1 MAVINSDI
9 TRVYVKKGGKY
20 EQIDETQWYKK
31 VGGVYTSEGSSF
43 LDGITSG
50 KIATSL
56 VENTIVKNP
65 LYTQLDY
72 ITMTG
77 TQYFK
82 TGVTSAVNSG
92 FDIDFIM
99 LNGHTSSP
107 YYNLFGSRGTGT
119 VGEFR
124 IDTIPREDGTE
135 LKLGSNVYSSGIK
148 GKYRNKIKLYNGI
161 YTKPD
166 GTQLTNLDASTIAN
180 YPREI
185 YIGCINKDN
194 SAYGNKASLQ
204 IYNWK
209 MYTGTT
215 LERDFWPVKR
225 NSDGVIGLYDIVNS
239 QFYAPQEAA
248 VTGDGENISIPD
260 TSQDYNIY
268 NPQFAGSLAYE
279 GLPKEYRRLQYI
291 KSTGV
296 EYIDTN
302 LSAPEGFEVE
312 IKINIDKVT
321 GSWAPILG
329 AHEPSAPYKRNFI
342 AYGSNKKMEMDA
354 GDKITQT
361 SVTLTGDDV
370 IKASNV
376 KNNFYL
382 NINGTNYDP
391 TITTNSS
398 NIAYS
403 GRTLH
408 LLHNNGYDIGYT
420 TGKVYY
426 CKITVGGVL
435 VRNFVPVA
443 RLTDNKIGLYDTING
458 VFYTNPGLGEFNA
471 GPTLIPS
478 LGPISGLSPYKELE
492 YIKTQSSTG
501 NNIKLQFPKATP
513 NPEVSGMFHCI
524 LKVDSIESTQAT
536 GDIGFGFIQCHLF
549 GEGANT
555 FRLSLTDKSAGCVLS
570 YETSHIIVLIWDN
583 NILTLRVDGTQ
594 VQSIE
599 CEGFGNN
606 PTAGDIWYI
615 IFNLPNIYTR
625 LYYVYAAVR
634 PATSNTW
641 TNIQKLSPAHDPM
654 SAKNGFYNITTS
666 SVWGPEPI
674 TSFVNINNIVE
685 GPVNCS
691 YPYKLQESNVPNPS
705 YIHNVY
711 IQ

>member
-1 MAVINSDI
+1 MAVITNNI

-20 EQIDETQWYKK
+20 EHIDETQWYKK

-50 KIATSL
+50 KSVTSL

-72 ITMTG
+72 ITLTG

-119 VGEFR
+119 VGELR
-124 IDTIPREDGTE
+124 IDTIPHGDGTE

-148 GKYRNKIKLYNGI
+148 GAYRNRIKLYNGV

-166 GTQLTNLDASTIAN
+166 GSQLTNLDASTIAN

-225 NSDGVIGLYDIVNS
+225 KSDNVIGLYDIVNS
-239 QFYAPQEAA
+239 QFYTPQGAA

-279 GLPKEYRRLQYI
+279 GLPKEYRRVQYI

-361 SVTLTGDDV
+361 SVTLAGDDV

-382 NINGTNYDP
+382 NVNGTTYNP

-408 LLHNNGYDIGYT
+408 LLHNNGYDLGYT

-426 CKITVGGVL
+426 CKITVGGAL

-458 VFYTNPGLGEFNA
+458 VFYTNQGLGEFNA

-478 LGPISGLSPYKELE
+478 LGPASGLTPYKELE
-492 YIKTQSSTG
+492 YIKNSSSKFSI
-501 NNIKLQFPKATP
+501 NLAFPTVAP
-513 NPEVSGMFHCI
+513 DPAVSGNFFCV
-524 LKVDSIESTQAT
+524 LKVDSITDTANAKGE
-536 GDIGFGFIQCHLF
+536 IGVGFIKCYLF
-549 GEGANT
+549 RDGEAT
-555 FRLSLTDKSAGCVLS
+555 FRLSLTDKSAGCIVS
-570 YETSHIIVLIWDN
+570 CETSHVIDLSWDN
-583 NILTLRVDGTQ
+583 NILVLRVDGTQ

-599 CEGFGNN
+599 CEGYSYDD
-606 PTAGDIWYI
+606 PTGDSVWDTIVNLSDIYI
-615 IFNLPNIYTR
+615 RIYYMDA
-625 LYYVYAAVR
+625 LAI
-634 PATSNTW
+634 PATPNG
-641 TNIQKLSPAHDPM
+641 TNSQILIPAQDPM
-654 SAKNGFYNITTS
+654 SGKMGFYNIKTSTIYGQTTS
-666 SVWGPEPI
+666 FAG
-674 TSFVNINNIVE
+674 INNPVE

-691 YPYKLQESNVPNPS
+691 YPYKIQESNVPNPS

>member
-1 MAVINSDI
+1 MAVINSNI
-9 TRVYVKKGGKY
+9 TRVYVKKGGRY

-50 KIATSL
+50 KSVTSL

-72 ITMTG
+72 ITLTG

-119 VGEFR
+119 VGELR
-124 IDTIPREDGTE
+124 IDTIPHGDGTE

-148 GKYRNKIKLYNGI
+148 GAYRNRIKLYNGV

-166 GTQLTNLDASTIAN
+166 GSQLTNLDASTIAN

-225 NSDGVIGLYDIVNS
+225 KSDNVIGLYDIVNS
-239 QFYAPQEAA
+239 QFYTPQGAA

-279 GLPKEYRRLQYI
+279 GLPKEYRRVQYI

-361 SVTLTGDDV
+361 SVTLAGDDV

-382 NINGTNYDP
+382 NVNGTTYNP

-408 LLHNNGYDIGYT
+408 LLHNNGYDLGYT

-426 CKITVGGVL
+426 CKITVGGAL

-458 VFYTNPGLGEFNA
+458 VFYTNQGLGEFNA

-478 LGPISGLSPYKELE
+478 LGPASGLTPYKELE
-492 YIKTQSSTG
+492 YIKNSSSKFSI
-501 NNIKLQFPKATP
+501 NLAFPTVAP
-513 NPEVSGMFHCI
+513 DPAVSGNFFCV
-524 LKVDSIESTQAT
+524 LKVDSITDTANAKGE
-536 GDIGFGFIQCHLF
+536 IGVGFIKCYLF
-549 GEGANT
+549 RDGEAT
-555 FRLSLTDKSAGCVLS
+555 FRLSLTDKSAGCIVS
-570 YETSHIIVLIWDN
+570 CETSHVIDLSWDN
-583 NILTLRVDGTQ
+583 NILVLRVDGTQ

-599 CEGFGNN
+599 CEGYSYDD
-606 PTAGDIWYI
+606 PTGDSVWDTIVNLSDIYI
-615 IFNLPNIYTR
+615 RIYYMDA
-625 LYYVYAAVR
+625 LAI
-634 PATSNTW
+634 PATPNG
-641 TNIQKLSPAHDPM
+641 TNSQILIPAQDPM
-654 SAKNGFYNITTS
+654 SGKMGFYNIKTSTIYGQTTS
-666 SVWGPEPI
+666 FAG
-674 TSFVNINNIVE
+674 INNPVE
-685 GPVNCS
+685 GPVNS
-691 YPYKLQESNVPNPS
+691 VYPYKIQESNVANPS

>member
-1 MAVINSDI
+1 MAVINSNI
-9 TRVYVKKGGKY
+9 TRVYVKKGGRY

-50 KIATSL
+50 KSVTSL

-72 ITMTG
+72 ITLTG

-119 VGEFR
+119 VGELR
-124 IDTIPREDGTE
+124 IDTIPHGDGTE

-148 GKYRNKIKLYNGI
+148 GAYRNRIKLYNGV

-166 GTQLTNLDASTIAN
+166 GSQLTNLDASTIAN

-225 NSDGVIGLYDIVNS
+225 KSDNVIGLYDIVNS
-239 QFYAPQEAA
+239 QFYTPQGAA

-279 GLPKEYRRLQYI
+279 GLPKEYRRVQYI

-361 SVTLTGDDV
+361 SVTLAGDDV

-382 NINGTNYDP
+382 NVNGTTYNP

-408 LLHNNGYDIGYT
+408 LLHNNGYDLGYT

-426 CKITVGGVL
+426 CKITVGGAL

-478 LGPISGLSPYKELE
+478 LGPASGLTPYKELE
-492 YIKTQSSTG
+492 YIKNSSSKFSI
-501 NNIKLQFPKATP
+501 NLAFPTVAP
-513 NPEVSGMFHCI
+513 DPAVSGNFFCV
-524 LKVDSIESTQAT
+524 LKVDSITDTANAKGE
-536 GDIGFGFIQCHLF
+536 IGVGFIKCYLF
-549 GEGANT
+549 RDGEAT
-555 FRLSLTDKSAGCVLS
+555 FRLSLTDKSAGCIVS
-570 YETSHIIVLIWDN
+570 CETSHVIDLSWDN
-583 NILTLRVDGTQ
+583 NILVLRVDGTQ

-599 CEGFGNN
+599 CEGYSYDD
-606 PTAGDIWYI
+606 PTGDSVWDTIVNLSDIYI
-615 IFNLPNIYTR
+615 RIYYMDA
-625 LYYVYAAVR
+625 LAI
-634 PATSNTW
+634 PATPNG
-641 TNIQKLSPAHDPM
+641 TNSQILIPAQDPM
-654 SAKNGFYNITTS
+654 SGKMGFYNIKTSTIYGQTTS
-666 SVWGPEPI
+666 FAG
-674 TSFVNINNIVE
+674 INNPVE
-685 GPVNCS
+685 GPVNS
-691 YPYKLQESNVPNPS
+691 VYPYKIQESNVANPS

>member
-1 MAVINSDI
+1 MAVITNNI
-9 TRVYVKKGGKY
+9 TRVYVKKGGRY
-20 EQIDETQWYKK
+20 ELIDETQWYKK

-50 KIATSL
+50 KSVTSL

-72 ITMTG
+72 ITLTG

-119 VGEFR
+119 VGELR
-124 IDTIPREDGTE
+124 IDTIPHGDGTE

-148 GKYRNKIKLYNGI
+148 GAYRNRIKLYNGV

-166 GTQLTNLDASTIAN
+166 GSQLTNLDASTIAN

-225 NSDGVIGLYDIVNS
+225 KSDNVIGLYDIANS
-239 QFYAPQEAA
+239 QFYTPQGAA

-279 GLPKEYRRLQYI
+279 GLPKEYRRVQYI

-296 EYIDTN
+296 EYIDTD

-329 AHEPSAPYKRNFI
+329 AHEPSTPYKRNFI

-361 SVTLTGDDV
+361 SVTLAGDDV

-382 NINGTNYDP
+382 NVNGTTYNP

-408 LLHNNGYDIGYT
+408 LLHNNGYDLGYT

-426 CKITVGGVL
+426 CKITVGGAL

-458 VFYTNPGLGEFNA
+458 VFYTNQGLGEFNA

-478 LGPISGLSPYKELE
+478 LGPASGLTPYKELE
-492 YIKTQSSTG
+492 YIKNSSSKFSI
-501 NNIKLQFPKATP
+501 NLAFPTVAP
-513 NPEVSGMFHCI
+513 DPAVSGNFFCV
-524 LKVDSIESTQAT
+524 LKVDSITDTANAKGE
-536 GDIGFGFIQCHLF
+536 IGVGFIKCYLF
-549 GEGANT
+549 RDGEAT
-555 FRLSLTDKSAGCVLS
+555 FRLSLTDKSAGCIVS
-570 YETSHIIVLIWDN
+570 CETSHVIDLSWDN
-583 NILTLRVDGTQ
+583 NILVLRVDGTQ

-599 CEGFGNN
+599 CEGYSYDD
-606 PTAGDIWYI
+606 PTGDSVWDTIVNLSDIYI
-615 IFNLPNIYTR
+615 RIYYMDA
-625 LYYVYAAVR
+625 LAI
-634 PATSNTW
+634 PATPNG
-641 TNIQKLSPAHDPM
+641 TNSQILIPAQDPM
-654 SAKNGFYNITTS
+654 SGKMGFYNIKTSTIYGQTTS
-666 SVWGPEPI
+666 FAG
-674 TSFVNINNIVE
+674 INNPVE
-685 GPVNCS
+685 GPVNS
-691 YPYKLQESNVPNPS
+691 VYPYKIQESNVANPS

>member
-1 MAVINSDI
+1 MAVISNI
-9 TRVYVKKGGKY
+9 TRVYVKKGGRY

-50 KIATSL
+50 KSVTSL

-72 ITMTG
+72 ITLTG

-119 VGEFR
+119 VGELR
-124 IDTIPREDGTE
+124 IDTIPHGDGTE

-148 GKYRNKIKLYNGI
+148 GAYRNRIKLYNGV

-166 GTQLTNLDASTIAN
+166 GSQLTNLDASTIAN

-225 NSDGVIGLYDIVNS
+225 KSDNVIGLYDIVNS
-239 QFYAPQEAA
+239 QFYTPQGAA

-279 GLPKEYRRLQYI
+279 GLPKEYRRVQYI

-361 SVTLTGDDV
+361 SVTLAGDDV

-382 NINGTNYDP
+382 NVNGTTYNP

-398 NIAYS
+398 NITYS

-408 LLHNNGYDIGYT
+408 LLHNNGYDLGYT

-426 CKITVGGVL
+426 CKITVGGAL

-458 VFYTNPGLGEFNA
+458 VFYTNQGLGEFNA

-478 LGPISGLSPYKELE
+478 LGPASGLTPYKELE
-492 YIKTQSSTG
+492 YIKNSSSKFSI
-501 NNIKLQFPKATP
+501 NLAFPTVAP
-513 NPEVSGMFHCI
+513 DPAVSGNFFCV
-524 LKVDSIESTQAT
+524 LKVDSITDTANAKGE
-536 GDIGFGFIQCHLF
+536 IGVGFIKCYLF
-549 GEGANT
+549 RDGEAT
-555 FRLSLTDKSAGCVLS
+555 FRLSLTDKSAGCIVS
-570 YETSHIIVLIWDN
+570 CETSHVIDLSWDN
-583 NILTLRVDGTQ
+583 NILVLRVDGTQ

-599 CEGFGNN
+599 CEGYSYDD
-606 PTAGDIWYI
+606 PTGDSVWDTIVNLSDIYI
-615 IFNLPNIYTR
+615 RIYYMDA
-625 LYYVYAAVR
+625 LAI
-634 PATSNTW
+634 PATPNG
-641 TNIQKLSPAHDPM
+641 TNSQILIPAQDPM
-654 SAKNGFYNITTS
+654 SGKMGFYNIKTSTIYGQTTS
-666 SVWGPEPI
+666 FAG
-674 TSFVNINNIVE
+674 INNPVE

-691 YPYKLQESNVPNPS
+691 YPYKIQESNVPNPS

>member
-1 MAVINSDI
+1 MAVINSNI
-9 TRVYVKKGGKY
+9 TRVYVKKGGRY

-50 KIATSL
+50 KSVTSL

-72 ITMTG
+72 ITLTG

-119 VGEFR
+119 VGELR
-124 IDTIPREDGTE
+124 IDTIPHGDGTE

-148 GKYRNKIKLYNGI
+148 GAYRNRIKLYNGV

-166 GTQLTNLDASTIAN
+166 GSQLTNLDASTIAN

-225 NSDGVIGLYDIVNS
+225 KSDNVIGLYDIVNS
-239 QFYAPQEAA
+239 QFYTPQGAV

-329 AHEPSAPYKRNFI
+329 AHEPSPPYKRNFI
-342 AYGSNKKMEMDA
+342 AYTSSKKMEIDT
-354 GDKITQT
+354 GEKITQT

-382 NINGTNYDP
+382 NVNGTNYNP

-426 CKITVGGVL
+426 CQLTVGGAK

-443 RLTDNKIGLYDTING
+443 RLSDNKIGLYDTING
-458 VFYTNPGLGEFNA
+458 VFYTNQGLGEFNA

-478 LGPISGLSPYKELE
+478 LGPASGLTPYKELE
-492 YIKTQSSTG
+492 YIKNSSSKFSI
-501 NNIKLQFPKATP
+501 NLAFPTVAP
-513 NPEVSGMFHCI
+513 DPAVSGNFFCV
-524 LKVDSIESTQAT
+524 LKVDSITDTANAKGE
-536 GDIGFGFIQCHLF
+536 IGVGFIKCYLF
-549 GEGANT
+549 RDGEAT
-555 FRLSLTDKSAGCVLS
+555 FRLSLTDKSAGCIVS
-570 YETSHIIVLIWDN
+570 CETSHVIDLSWDN
-583 NILTLRVDGTQ
+583 NILVLRVDGTQ

-599 CEGFGNN
+599 CEGYSYDD
-606 PTAGDIWYI
+606 PTGDSVWDTIVNLSDIYI
-615 IFNLPNIYTR
+615 RIYYMDA
-625 LYYVYAAVR
+625 LAI
-634 PATSNTW
+634 PATPNG
-641 TNIQKLSPAHDPM
+641 TNSQILIPAQDPM
-654 SAKNGFYNITTS
+654 SGKMGFYNIKTSTIYGQTTS
-666 SVWGPEPI
+666 FAG
-674 TSFVNINNIVE
+674 INNPVE
-685 GPVNCS
+685 GPVNS
-691 YPYKLQESNVPNPS
+691 VYPYKIQESNVANPS

>member
-1 MAVINSDI
+1 MAVINSNI
-9 TRVYVKKGGKY
+9 TRVYVKKGGRY

-50 KIATSL
+50 KSVTSL

-72 ITMTG
+72 ITLTG

-119 VGEFR
+119 VGELR
-124 IDTIPREDGTE
+124 IDTIPHGDGTE

-148 GKYRNKIKLYNGI
+148 GAYRNRIKLYNGV

-166 GTQLTNLDASTIAN
+166 GSQLTNLDASTIAN

-225 NSDGVIGLYDIVNS
+225 KSDNVIGLYDIVNS
-239 QFYAPQEAA
+239 QFYTPQGAA

-279 GLPKEYRRLQYI
+279 GLPKEYRRVQYI

-361 SVTLTGDDV
+361 SVTLAGDDV

-382 NINGTNYDP
+382 NVNGTTYNP

-398 NIAYS
+398 NITYS

-408 LLHNNGYDIGYT
+408 LLHNNGYDLGYT

-426 CKITVGGVL
+426 CKITVGGAL

-478 LGPISGLSPYKELE
+478 LGPTIGLSPYKELE
-492 YIKTQSSTG
+492 YIKNSSSKCSI
-501 NNIKLQFPKATP
+501 NLAFPTVAP
-513 NPEVSGMFHCI
+513 DPAVSGIFFCV
-524 LKVDSIESTQAT
+524 LKVDSITNTTNAKGE
-536 GDIGFGFIQCHLF
+536 IGVGFIKCYLF
-549 GEGANT
+549 RHGDTN
-555 FRLSLTDKSAGCVLS
+555 FRLSLTDESAGCILS
-570 YETSHIIVLIWDN
+570 CETSHVIELNWNN
-583 NILTLRVDGTQ
+583 NILTLVADGDE

-599 CEGFGNN
+599 CEGYSYDD
-606 PTAGDIWYI
+606 PTGDSIWNTIVNLSDTYI
-615 IFNLPNIYTR
+615 RIY
-625 LYYVYAAVR
+625 YMDASAK
-634 PATSNTW
+634 PATSDSWANSQ
-641 TNIQKLSPAHDPM
+641 ILVPAQDPM
-654 SAKNGFYNITTS
+654 SGKMGFYNIKTSTIYGQTTS
-666 SVWGPEPI
+666 FAG
-674 TSFVNINNIVE
+674 INNPVE

-691 YPYKLQESNVPNPS
+691 YPYKIQESNVPNPS

>member
-1 MAVINSDI
+1 MAVITNNI
-9 TRVYVKKGGKY
+9 TRVYVKKGGRY
-20 EQIDETQWYKK
+20 ELIDETQWYKK

-50 KIATSL
+50 KSVTSL

-72 ITMTG
+72 ITLTG

-119 VGEFR
+119 VGELR
-124 IDTIPREDGTE
+124 IDTIPHGDGTE

-148 GKYRNKIKLYNGI
+148 GAYRNRIKLYNGV

-166 GTQLTNLDASTIAN
+166 GSQLTNLDASTIAN

-225 NSDGVIGLYDIVNS
+225 KSDNVIGLYDIANS
-239 QFYAPQEAA
+239 QFYTPQGAA

-279 GLPKEYRRLQYI
+279 GLPKEYRRVQYI

-296 EYIDTN
+296 EYIDTD

-329 AHEPSAPYKRNFI
+329 AHEPSTPYKRNFI

-361 SVTLTGDDV
+361 SVTLAGDDV

-382 NINGTNYDP
+382 NVNGTTYNP

-408 LLHNNGYDIGYT
+408 LLHNNGYDLGYT

-426 CKITVGGVL
+426 CKITVGGAL

-458 VFYTNPGLGEFNA
+458 VFYTNQGLGEFNA

-478 LGPISGLSPYKELE
+478 LGPASGLTPYKELE
-492 YIKTQSSTG
+492 YIKNSSSKFSI
-501 NNIKLQFPKATP
+501 NLAFPTVAP
-513 NPEVSGMFHCI
+513 DPAVSGNFFCV
-524 LKVDSIESTQAT
+524 LKVDSITDTANAKGE
-536 GDIGFGFIQCHLF
+536 IGVGFIKCYLF
-549 GEGANT
+549 RDGEAT
-555 FRLSLTDKSAGCVLS
+555 FRLSLTDKSAGCIVS
-570 YETSHIIVLIWDN
+570 CETSHVIDLAWNN
-583 NILTLRVDGTQ
+583 NILTLKADGNE

-599 CEGFGNN
+599 CEGYSYDD
-606 PTAGDIWYI
+606 PTGDSVWDTIVNLSDIYI
-615 IFNLPNIYTR
+615 RIYYMDA
-625 LYYVYAAVR
+625 LAI
-634 PATSNTW
+634 PATPNG
-641 TNIQKLSPAHDPM
+641 TNSQILIPAQDPM
-654 SAKNGFYNITTS
+654 SGKMGFYNIKTSTIYGQTTS
-666 SVWGPEPI
+666 FAG
-674 TSFVNINNIVE
+674 INNPVE
-685 GPVNCS
+685 GPVNS
-691 YPYKLQESNVPNPS
+691 VYPYKIQESNVANPS

>member
-1 MAVINSDI
+1 MAVITNNI

-20 EQIDETQWYKK
+20 EHIDETQWYKK

-50 KIATSL
+50 KSVTSL
-56 VENTIVKNP
+56 VENTNVKNP

-72 ITMTG
+72 ITLTG

-99 LNGHTSSP
+99 LNGHTSNP

-119 VGEFR
+119 VGELR
-124 IDTIPREDGTE
+124 IDTIPHGDGTE

-166 GTQLTNLDASTIAN
+166 GSQLTNLDASTIAN

-239 QFYAPQEAA
+239 QFYTPQGAA

-279 GLPKEYRRLQYI
+279 GLPKEYRRVQYI

-361 SVTLTGDDV
+361 SVTLAGDDV

-382 NINGTNYDP
+382 NVNGTTYNP

-408 LLHNNGYDIGYT
+408 LLHNNGYDLGYT

-426 CKITVGGVL
+426 CKITVGGAL

-458 VFYTNPGLGEFNA
+458 VFYTNQGLGEFNA

-478 LGPISGLSPYKELE
+478 LGPVSGLTPYKELE
-492 YIKTQSSTG
+492 YIKNSSSKFSI
-501 NNIKLQFPKATP
+501 NLAFPTVAP
-513 NPEVSGMFHCI
+513 DPAVSGNFFCV
-524 LKVDSIESTQAT
+524 LKVDSITDTANAKGE
-536 GDIGFGFIQCHLF
+536 IGVGFIKCYLF
-549 GEGANT
+549 RDGEAT
-555 FRLSLTDKSAGCVLS
+555 FRLSLTDKSAGCIVS
-570 YETSHIIVLIWDN
+570 CETSHVIDLSWDN
-583 NILTLRVDGTQ
+583 NILVLRVDGTQ

-599 CEGFGNN
+599 CEGYSYDD
-606 PTAGDIWYI
+606 PTGDSVWDTIVNLSDIYI
-615 IFNLPNIYTR
+615 RIYYMDA
-625 LYYVYAAVR
+625 LAI
-634 PATSNTW
+634 PATPNG
-641 TNIQKLSPAHDPM
+641 TNSQILIPAQDPM
-654 SAKNGFYNITTS
+654 SGKMGFYNIKTSTIYGQTTS
-666 SVWGPEPI
+666 FAG
-674 TSFVNINNIVE
+674 INNPVE

-691 YPYKLQESNVPNPS
+691 YPYKIQESNVPNPS

>member
-1 MAVINSDI
+1 MAVINNNI
-9 TRVYVKKGGKY
+9 TRVYVKKGGRY

-50 KIATSL
+50 KSVTSL

-72 ITMTG
+72 ITLTG

-119 VGEFR
+119 VGELR
-124 IDTIPREDGTE
+124 IDTIPHGDGTE

-148 GKYRNKIKLYNGI
+148 GAYRNRIKLYNGV

-166 GTQLTNLDASTIAN
+166 GSQLTNLDASTIAN

-225 NSDGVIGLYDIVNS
+225 KSDNVIGLYDIVNS
-239 QFYAPQEAA
+239 QFYTPQGAA
-248 VTGDGENISIPD
+248 VTGDGENISILD

-279 GLPKEYRRLQYI
+279 GLPKEYRRVQYI

-361 SVTLTGDDV
+361 SVTLAGDDV

-382 NINGTNYDP
+382 NVNGTTYNP

-408 LLHNNGYDIGYT
+408 LLHNNGYDLGYT

-426 CKITVGGVL
+426 CKITVGGAL

-443 RLTDNKIGLYDTING
+443 RLSDNKIGLYDTING
-458 VFYTNPGLGEFNA
+458 VFYTNQGLGEFNA

-478 LGPISGLSPYKELE
+478 LGPTSGLTPYKELE
-492 YIKTQSSTG
+492 YIKNSSSKFSI
-501 NNIKLQFPKATP
+501 NLAFPTVAP
-513 NPEVSGMFHCI
+513 DPAVSGNFFCV
-524 LKVDSIESTQAT
+524 LKVDSITDTANAKGE
-536 GDIGFGFIQCHLF
+536 IGVGFIKCYLF
-549 GEGANT
+549 RDGEAT
-555 FRLSLTDKSAGCVLS
+555 FRLSLTDKSAGCIVS
-570 YETSHIIVLIWDN
+570 CETSHVIDLSWDN
-583 NILTLRVDGTQ
+583 NILVLRVDGTQ

-599 CEGFGNN
+599 CEGYSYDD
-606 PTAGDIWYI
+606 PTGDSVWDTIVNLSDIYI
-615 IFNLPNIYTR
+615 RIYYMDA
-625 LYYVYAAVR
+625 LAI
-634 PATSNTW
+634 PATPNG
-641 TNIQKLSPAHDPM
+641 TNSQILIPAQDPM
-654 SAKNGFYNITTS
+654 SGKMGFYNIKTSTIYGQTTS
-666 SVWGPEPI
+666 FAG
-674 TSFVNINNIVE
+674 INNPVE

-691 YPYKLQESNVPNPS
+691 YPYKIQESNVPNPS